1 MNALPAT
8 DVNVD
13 ASSPLSSGDDGVA
26 ASTFL
31 LNLIAE
37 GSSGLLLGTDGF
49 YFQPSDSH
57 AADALLASLD
67 KIFAAGFLINDF
79 AYGPL
84 LEFLIE
90 GQLPPDGRLRVG
102 GSLALADAARVET
115 CEKSIICDDS
125 EGYYE
130 FFPGVPGPA
139 SRDECLATLWKFG
152 IKLGIDTASLESTL
166 AEGPA
171 RPGKYLVARAIA
183 PTEGSDARLV
193 PKVSFQRQRTIKE
206 PDPGGRADLHF
217 YECGFPQVPA
227 GPGPHVLLE
236 KIPAVPG
243 RAGRSISGKRI
254 EPRPVKDFDLA
265 RMAGTGTRVADA
277 ATAEGQPAIVTDH
290 GGYFIDVDPNQKIS
304 VTPHAKNSF
313 PIGPKTGSFEVAGD
327 RFEQCGDIEHQYLL
341 VAHQV
346 QMSSGA
352 VRGKLVSRSGDVTIA
367 DQVENGGQVEA
378 EAGNITVAKA
388 VSGGRLVALSGR
400 ITVARAEGSVLIAR
414 EVDIT
419 GSATNCFIIADVI
432 RCARAVGIGFYA
444 QRVMLGQLDLAETNA
459 NPVTGFIA
467 LRNNLNARKLLRR
480 FEKRQQRLD
489 KVEQMETL
497 VREQGLAAAWAA
509 LDARLAGGGR
519 LTEDEA
525 RQFGPLLKPY
535 EYVARRRAMVARDR
549 EFFAD
554 PKNRQQYETA
564 QQALASFDALLRK
577 TVRLDI
583 ESIRYPD
590 ELAALMNGAAN
601 ANPAT
606 PAELL
611 AAAPQSFFAYVSS
624 DPSIAELAKRDKK
637 LQNLFLGFVS
647 RMLAGTV
654 MNEARIRSLRS
665 PALLRAPCSLDYAT
679 LGQLADEEA
688 GAHADERRKDGVR
701 IEIPREVV
709 IPIVVDGYSIGR
721 LRNVSDHGASV
732 MFDDTQDNPPV
743 FEKLEEALLVIQPGH
758 VVERQGDQTVNR
770 PLTDWEEQ
778 RFPFAITAVIE
789 NDSAGLTKIGGY
801 YAHMNEDAANRARR
815 LRTQIEAL
823 LMRLKAAG

>member
-1 MNALPAT
+1 MSELPTAE
-8 DVNVD
+8 
-13 ASSPLSSGDDGVA
+13 AAPGSPSDFSDDGVA
-26 ASTFL
+26 ASAFL

-37 GSSGLLLGTDGF
+37 GRSGLMLGADGF

-57 AADALLASLD
+57 AADALLAGLD

-84 LEFLIE
+84 LEYVVEGRLPPE
-90 GQLPPDGRLRVG
+90 GQLRVG
-102 GSLALADAARVET
+102 GSLALVDAARVEVF
-115 CEKSIICDDS
+115 EKSIICDDS

-130 FFPGVPGPA
+130 FFPGVPAPV

-152 IKLGIDTASLESTL
+152 IKLGIDTASLEATL
-166 AEGPA
+166 AEGPT
-171 RPGKYLVARAIA
+171 RPGKYLVARAIP
-183 PTEGSDARLV
+183 PTEGSAARLA
-193 PKVSFQRQRTIKE
+193 PKVSFQRKRTIKE
-206 PDPGGRADLHF
+206 TDAGGRADLHF
-217 YECGFPQVPA
+217 YECGFPHVPE

-243 RAGRSISGKRI
+243 RAGRSISGKRL
-254 EPRPVKDFDLA
+254 EPKPVKDFDLA
-265 RMAGTGTRVADA
+265 RMVGTGTRVAEA
-277 ATAEGQPAIVTDH
+277 ATAEGHLSIITDH
-290 GGYFIDVDPNQKIS
+290 GGYFIDVAPNQQIS
-304 VTPHAKNSF
+304 VTSHAKNSF

-367 DQVENGGQVEA
+367 GQVENGGQVEA
-378 EAGNITVAKA
+378 EAGNITIAKS

-414 EVDIT
+414 EIDIT
-419 GSATNCFIIADVI
+419 SSATNCFIIADVI
-432 RCARAVGIGFYA
+432 RCAKAAGIGFYA
-444 QRVMLGQLDLAETNA
+444 QRVMLGQLDLAEANA

-467 LRNNLNARKLLRR
+467 LHNNLNARKLLRR
-480 FEKRQQRLD
+480 FEKRQQRLA
-489 KVEQMETL
+489 KVEQMEAL

-509 LDARLAGGGR
+509 LDARLSGGGR
-519 LTEDEA
+519 LSEA
-525 RQFGPLLKPY
+525 EAHQFGPLLKPY
-535 EYVARRRAMVARDR
+535 EYVARRRGMVARDR

-554 PKNRQQYETA
+554 PKNREQYEA
-564 QQALASFDALLRK
+564 SQAALDSFDAQLRK
-577 TVRLDI
+577 TVGLNI
-583 ESIRYPD
+583 QGIRYPG
-590 ELAALMNGAAN
+590 ELAALMDGETAD
-601 ANPAT
+601 
-606 PAELL
+606 LL
-611 AAAPQSFFAYVSS
+611 KAAPQSFFAYVSS
-624 DPSIAELAKRDKK
+624 DPSIAELAKRDRK
-637 LQNLFLGFVS
+637 LQNVFLGFLS

-654 MNEARIRSLRS
+654 MNEARIRPLRS
-665 PALLRAPCSLDYAT
+665 PALLRAPCSLDYEA
-679 LGQLADEEA
+679 LKQLAMAEDA
-688 GAHADERRKDGVR
+688 AAHASERRNDSAR
-701 IEIPREVV
+701 IEISRDVV
-709 IPIVVDGYSIGR
+709 IPIIVDGYSIGR
-721 LRNVSDHGASV
+721 LRNISDHGASV

-743 FEKLEEALLVIQPGH
+743 FEKLEEVLMVIQPGH

-778 RFPFAITAVIE
+778 RFPFAITAAIE

-823 LMRLKAAG
+823 LMRLKAG